1 MTSLTVEPA
10 DSGTEL
16 LGKTAADLQENVA
29 IAGEEI
35 TGTLKLVTGYTGF
48 SSVAAEQSGNYL
60 ALHVT
65 PQPED
70 AGVTV
75 ELVGGKKGA
84 VELDDDGLI
93 VLRIADTAKQ
103 SVKVT
108 VTNGEDTATK
118 TYSLTGLTLATK

>member
-29 IAGEEI
+29 ISGEGI
-35 TGTLKLVTGYTGF
+35 TGTLKLVTDYTGF
-48 SSVAAEQSGNYL
+48 SSVVAEQSGNYL

-70 AGVTV
+70 AEVTV
-75 ELVGGKKGA
+75 ELIGGKKGA
-84 VELDDDGLI
+84 VKLDDDSLI
-93 VLRIADTAKQ
+93 VLKIADTTKQ

-108 VTNGEDTATK
+108 VTNGEDATTK
-118 TYSLTGLTLATK
+118 TYSLTGLTLATE

>member
-1 MTSLTVEPA
+1 M
-10 DSGTEL
+10 

-29 IAGEEI
+29 ISGREI
-35 TGTLKLVTGYTGF
+35 TGTLKLVTDYTGF
-48 SSVAAEQSGNYL
+48 SSATDESGNYL

-65 PQPED
+65 QEPED
-70 AGVTV
+70 ATVTV
-75 ELVGGKKGA
+75 ELIGGKNGA

-93 VLRIADTAKQ
+93 VLKIADTAKQ

-118 TYSLTGLTLATK
+118 TYSLKGLTLATE

>member
-1 MTSLTVEPA
+1 M
-10 DSGTEL
+10 

-29 IAGEEI
+29 ISGREI
-35 TGTLKLVTGYTGF
+35 TGTLKLVTDYTGF
-48 SSVAAEQSGNYL
+48 SSATDEQSGNYL

-65 PQPED
+65 QEPED
-70 AGVTV
+70 ATVT
-75 ELVGGKKGA
+75 

-93 VLRIADTAKQ
+93 VLKIADTAKQ

-118 TYSLTGLTLATK
+118 TYSLKGLTLATE